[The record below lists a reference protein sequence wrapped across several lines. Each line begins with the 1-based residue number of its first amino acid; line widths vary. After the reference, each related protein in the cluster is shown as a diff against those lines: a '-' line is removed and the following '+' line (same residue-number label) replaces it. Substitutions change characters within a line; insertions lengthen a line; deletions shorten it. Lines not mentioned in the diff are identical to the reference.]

1 MIQQKIQTQLKN
13 ILNSFLA
20 GQYAN
25 VTTLFDTVAQTIDG
39 CELSENDMSQL
50 SKLLSIFFLGQLV
63 DLPTLNRITTYCGI
77 SSNNAQKK
85 DTALSKILTTK
96 HLHALYEGV
105 FEHILTQ
112 QLGAL
117 LSRHASILSRELV
130 TVVLDDSVFKMWL
143 ASQMEALDVDKCDF
157 YKQAF
162 SGQMQQ
168 VVWGYQVVV
177 LGINI
182 GEVFFPLYFE
192 CVRKTVASVTEAQ
205 VKHAAIVTNWKQECT
220 KRTALIAEIKEK
232 KAVSATNE
240 DKKAVKALR
249 ISLKA
254 LNISIKDLKDKV
266 KSSKPS
272 KKIPEK
278 TAIAV
283 KLMQKVGVFIE
294 KLRKNYPEM
303 ADLNFSCDNGYS
315 HKALLNAAPE
325 CHLTYI
331 SVPKK
336 GHYFTIDGEKMT
348 LLDYIETVYKPAETT
363 YDAAQKAVSTDKKL
377 PFTMRIRGYY
387 DALACDV
394 TILIFRLLNS
404 KKITAIYTP
413 NKNIF
418 AKTLRR
424 HWFARTQIEQFFKM
438 LKHFMQIAETRPR
451 EKHGFEY
458 KMLRF
463 AFIALQIKQ
472 FIRILR
478 EKRLLPPKAALGTLR
493 IILATHP
500 FIREILY
507 SLF

>member
-1 MIQQKIQTQLKN
+1 
-13 ILNSFLA
+13 
-20 GQYAN
+20 
-25 VTTLFDTVAQTIDG
+25 
-39 CELSENDMSQL
+39 
-50 SKLLSIFFLGQLV
+50 
-63 DLPTLNRITTYCGI
+63 
-77 SSNNAQKK
+77 
-85 DTALSKILTTK
+85 LTNT

-112 QLGAL
+112 ELGVL
-117 LSRHASILSRELV
+117 LSKHTSILSRELV

-143 ASQMEALDVDKCDF
+143 ASLIQALDVDKCDF

-177 LGINI
+177 VGINI

-192 CVRKTVASVTEAQ
+192 CVRKTVTSITEAQ
-205 VKHAAIVTNWKQECT
+205 VKHAAIVANWQQECA

-232 KAVSATNE
+232 KAVSASNE
-240 DKKAVKALR
+240 DKKAIKLLR

-254 LNISIKDLKDKV
+254 LNISIKDLKNKA

-294 KLRKNYPEM
+294 NLRKKYPEM

-315 HKALLNAAPE
+315 HKALLDAAPD

-336 GHYFTIDGEKMT
+336 GHYFTINGEKMT
-348 LLDYIETVYKPAETT
+348 LSDYIETVYKPAETT
-363 YDAAQKAVSTDKKL
+363 YEVSQKALPTGKKR
-377 PFTMRIRGYY
+377 PFTMRIRGHY

-404 KKITAIYTP
+404 KKVTAIYTP

-438 LKHFMQIAETRPR
+438 LKHCMQIAETRPR

-478 EKRLLPPKAALGTLR
+478 KKRLLPPKAALGTLR
-493 IILATHP
+493 VMLATHP
-500 FIREILY
+500 FIREILH
-507 SLF
+507 SLL

>member
-1 MIQQKIQTQLKN
+1 MIQQKIQNQLKN

-20 GQYAN
+20 GQYTSA
-25 VTTLFDTVAQTIDG
+25 TTLFDTVARTIDG
-39 CELSENDMSQL
+39 CNLSENDMSQL
-50 SKLLSIFFLGQLV
+50 SKLLSICFLGQLV
-63 DLPTLNRITTYCGI
+63 DLPTLNRITKYCGI

-85 DTALSKILTTK
+85 DTALCNILKNK
-96 HLHALYEGV
+96 HLHAFYEGV

-117 LSRHASILSRELV
+117 LSKHASIFSRELV

-143 ASQMEALDVDKCDF
+143 SSLMEALDVDKCDF

-192 CVRKTVASVTEAQ
+192 CVRKTVASITEAQ
-205 VKHAAIVTNWKQECT
+205 TKHAAIVADWKQECT

-249 ISLKA
+249 ISLKV
-254 LNISIKDLKDKV
+254 LNISIKELKAKG
-266 KSSKPS
+266 KLSKPS

-283 KLMQKVGVFIE
+283 KLMQKAGVFIE

-315 HKALLNAAPE
+315 HKALLDAAPD

-336 GHYFTIDGEKMT
+336 GHYFTIDDKKTT
-348 LLDYIETVYKPAETT
+348 LLDYIETVYKPAETI
-363 YDAAQKAVSTDKKL
+363 YEAAQKVVSTDKKL
-377 PFTMRIRGYY
+377 PFTMRIRGHYE
-387 DALACDV
+387 ALGCDV

-404 KKITAIYTP
+404 KKVTAIYTP

-438 LKHFMQIAETRPR
+438 LKHVMQIAETRPR

-478 EKRLLPPKAALGTLR
+478 KKRLLPPKAALGTLR
-493 IILATHP
+493 IILATQP

>member
-1 MIQQKIQTQLKN
+1 
-13 ILNSFLA
+13 
-20 GQYAN
+20 
-25 VTTLFDTVAQTIDG
+25 
-39 CELSENDMSQL
+39 
-50 SKLLSIFFLGQLV
+50 
-63 DLPTLNRITTYCGI
+63 
-77 SSNNAQKK
+77 
-85 DTALSKILTTK
+85 LTNK

-112 QLGAL
+112 QLGVL
-117 LSRHASILSRELV
+117 LSKHTSILSRELV

-143 ASQMEALDVDKCDF
+143 STQMETLDIEKCDF

-192 CVRKTVASVTEAQ
+192 CVRKTVASITEEQ
-205 VKHAAIVTNWKQECT
+205 VKHAAKVSNWKEECT
-220 KRTALIAEIKEK
+220 KRNTLIAEIKEK
-232 KAVSATNE
+232 KAVSATNQE
-240 DKKAVKALR
+240 KKEVKALR

-254 LNISIKDLKDKV
+254 LNISIKEMKDKV

-272 KKIPEK
+272 KKTPEK

-283 KLMQKVGVFIE
+283 KLMQKAGVFIE
-294 KLRKNYPEM
+294 KIRKNHPEM

-363 YDAAQKAVSTDKKL
+363 YDAAQKAVTTDKKL
-377 PFTMRIRGYY
+377 PFAMRIRGHY

-394 TILIFRLLNS
+394 TIFIFRLLNS
-404 KKITAIYTP
+404 KKVTAIYTP

-438 LKHFMQIAETRPR
+438 LKHFMHIAETRPR

-472 FIRILR
+472 FIHILR
-478 EKRLLPPKAALGTLR
+478 KKRLLPPKAALGTLR
-493 IILATHP
+493 IILATNP
-500 FIREILY
+500 CIYEILY
-507 SLF
+507 SLL

>member
-1 MIQQKIQTQLKN
+1 
-13 ILNSFLA
+13 
-20 GQYAN
+20 
-25 VTTLFDTVAQTIDG
+25 
-39 CELSENDMSQL
+39 
-50 SKLLSIFFLGQLV
+50 
-63 DLPTLNRITTYCGI
+63 
-77 SSNNAQKK
+77 
-85 DTALSKILTTK
+85 LTNK

-117 LSRHASILSRELV
+117 LSKHTSILSRELV

-192 CVRKTVASVTEAQ
+192 CVRKTVASITEEQ
-205 VKHAAIVTNWKQECT
+205 VKHAASVANWKQECM
-220 KRTALIAEIKEK
+220 KRNTLIAEIKEK
-232 KAVSATNE
+232 KAVSSTNE
-240 DKKAVKALR
+240 EKKEVKALR
-249 ISLKA
+249 NNLKV
-254 LNISIKDLKDKV
+254 LNISIKDLKNKA

-278 TAIAV
+278 TTIAV

-294 KLRKNYPEM
+294 KLRKKHPEM

-348 LLDYIETVYKPAETT
+348 LLDYIETVYKPAETA
-363 YDAAQKAVSTDKKL
+363 YDAAQKAVSTDKKI
-377 PFTMRIRGYY
+377 PFTMRIRVHYE
-387 DALACDV
+387 ALACDV

-438 LKHFMQIAETRPR
+438 LKHFMHIAETRPR

-478 EKRLLPPKAALGTLR
+478 KKRLLPPNAALGTLR

-500 FIREILY
+500 CIHEILY
-507 SLF
+507 SLL